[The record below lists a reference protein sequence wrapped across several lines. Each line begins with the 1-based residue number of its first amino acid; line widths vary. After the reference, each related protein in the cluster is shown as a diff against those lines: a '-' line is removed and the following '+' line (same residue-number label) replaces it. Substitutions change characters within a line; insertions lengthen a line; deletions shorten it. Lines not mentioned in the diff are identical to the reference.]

1 MSVKIFYL
9 LKKFI
14 PRRLQI
20 GLRRM
25 IAIIKR
31 KKYQNVWPINYNASN
46 KPKNWNGW
54 PEKKQFAF
62 IITHDVDTKKG
73 YERCKMLMNID
84 KEKGFRSSFNFVPER
99 YKISGELINE
109 FN

>member
-20 GLRRM
+20 DLRRM
-25 IAIIKR
+25 IAVIKR
-31 KKYQNVWPINYNASN
+31 KKYQNVWPINYDSSR
-46 KPKNWNGW
+46 KPKDWTGW

-62 IITHDVDTKKG
+62 IITHDVDTNRG
-73 YERCKMLMNID
+73 YERCKMLMKLDNHQ
-84 KEKGFRSSFNFVPER
+84 GFKSSFGR
-99 YKISGELINE
+99 DQRRALS
-109 FN
+109 